1 MPFIFKELNAKNFYA
16 YSLQSFLLKI
26 STIKSSFIQTDCS
39 EHSYELYYTISNQ
52 SHVITM
58 RCYTANKFVFL
69 HFLKQIKLFLSFNNQ
84 GHAVIKEYKKLSIFS
99 GPSQQY
105 SYNTPPAIRIP
116 QTINFFTYRT
126 I

>member
-1 MPFIFKELNAKNFYA
+1 MYKEFALVDMEVNP
-16 YSLQSFLLKI
+16 
-26 STIKSSFIQTDCS
+26 T
-39 EHSYELYYTISNQ
+39 E
-52 SHVITM
+52 
-58 RCYTANKFVFL
+58 
-69 HFLKQIKLFLSFNNQ
+69 KQIKLFLSFNNQ